1 MLHPIK
7 PRLTDN
13 IITFHYQ
20 LAGEFVDTFPAAHPE
35 GEPHRIRRPGF
46 REGWY
51 DGWNG
56 GRNSGWDSQ

>member
-1 MLHPIK
+1 METGLMGF
-7 PRLTDN
+7 TYY
-13 IITFHYQ
+13 FVAFQYQ
-20 LAGEFVDTFPAAHPE
+20 LAGAFVDTFPAACSE